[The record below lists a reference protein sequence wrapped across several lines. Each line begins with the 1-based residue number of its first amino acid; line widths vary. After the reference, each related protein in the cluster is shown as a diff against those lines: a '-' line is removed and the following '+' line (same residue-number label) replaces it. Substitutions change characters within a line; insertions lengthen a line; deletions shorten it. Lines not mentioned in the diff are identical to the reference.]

1 MTVVAVPGAISSSRY
16 VNIVSGVGAN
26 SVIPARQLIGRLF
39 TDNALLPPQSYK
51 QFSSAAEVGAY
62 FGLSSNEYLRAL
74 FYFTWVSKNIT
85 QANLISFARWVDE
98 AVAGVIYGI
107 QAAYVLST
115 FTAVTSGSL
124 NLTIGGTTFQLT
136 GINLSAA
143 SSLSVVASDIQTA
156 IQAHT
161 AGGTDWTSATVQYVA
176 SPR

>member
-1 MTVVAVPGAISSSRY
+1 MTVAAVPGAISSSRY

-107 QAAYVLST
+107 QA
-115 FTAVTSGSL
+115 
-124 NLTIGGTTFQLT
+124 
-136 GINLSAA
+136 
-143 SSLSVVASDIQTA
+143 
-156 IQAHT
+156 
-161 AGGTDWTSATVQYVA
+161 
-176 SPR
+176 